1 MVGSPWLVV
10 VSAGW
15 SECPSKVQAMI
26 DTVQADR
33 TSVLWVV
40 CRWAIC
46 VVSSARARGE
56 RGREREGSDRNG
68 VTLCNPGQ
76 WIRQ

>member
-33 TSVLWVV
+33 TGPQCCGL
-40 CRWAIC
+40 C
-46 VVSSARARGE
+46 VDGLFVSYHQRG
-56 RGREREGSDRNG
+56 RIWREREKEATEMG
-68 VTLCNPGQ
+68 
-76 WIRQ
+76 